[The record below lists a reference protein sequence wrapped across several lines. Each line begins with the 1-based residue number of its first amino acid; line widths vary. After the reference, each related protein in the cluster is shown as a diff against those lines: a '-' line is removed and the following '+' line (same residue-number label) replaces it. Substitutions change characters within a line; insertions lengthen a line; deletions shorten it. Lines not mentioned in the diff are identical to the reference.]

1 MINSNSITRLP
12 QPLNALSRRSRS
24 HGRRQITRLAMLP
37 PSDEAKGH
45 GHRDQRLDSPIG
57 HGGAE
62 TYGNTG
68 TTARNLPTSNATQ
81 KAGAE
86 PPAT

>member
-1 MINSNSITRLP
+1 
-12 QPLNALSRRSRS
+12 
-24 HGRRQITRLAMLP
+24 MLP
-37 PSDEAKGH
+37 PSDETKRH